1 MNNGSVVEA
10 YKSFYQQGKEYF
22 AAGDIE
28 SARGAFLKAA
38 ELANKISIEAT
49 SYDVR
54 TEYHKVAEKI
64 LNFVRENCVKK
75 RPVKNVS
82 NKKEN
87 NSDEDV
93 KQFTAVETSKE
104 DRVTFNDV
112 AGLNDVKEQIIFNVI
127 EPLKNP
133 ELAKKYNIKAGGKV
147 ILYGPPGTGKTFIA
161 RAIAGEVDAKFYSVN
176 CQDLISKYMGE
187 SSKQLD
193 ALFEEAQKNE
203 RAIIFFDEMDAVASK
218 REDATGGVDAEMA
231 RFVATFLTKVDGFKK
246 SKTCK
251 MLLLIGATNRPW
263 ALDPAMCRG
272 GRFDTHIY
280 VGLPDYDARLF
291 MIKNAMKNVPIAN
304 DVDFTKLAKNTEGF
318 NGGDIVSMCSKIR
331 AEAYKKSVKSGKEQL
346 ITESDCEKIIKNNK
360 PKTSKEDL
368 AKFDL
373 YKDGLI

>member
-133 ELAKKYNIKAGGKV
+133 DLAKKYNIKAGGKV

>member
-291 MIKNAMKNVPIAN
+291 MVKNAMKNVPIAS
-304 DVDFTKLAKNTEGF
+304 DVDFAKIAKNTEGF

>member
-112 AGLNDVKEQIIFNVI
+112 AGLNEVKEQIIFNVI

>member
-1 MNNGSVVEA
+1 
-10 YKSFYQQGKEYF
+10 
-22 AAGDIE
+22 
-28 SARGAFLKAA
+28 
-38 ELANKISIEAT
+38 
-49 SYDVR
+49 
-54 TEYHKVAEKI
+54 
-64 LNFVRENCVKK
+64 
-75 RPVKNVS
+75 
-82 NKKEN
+82 
-87 NSDEDV
+87 
-93 KQFTAVETSKE
+93 
-104 DRVTFNDV
+104 
-112 AGLNDVKEQIIFNVI
+112 
-127 EPLKNP
+127 
-133 ELAKKYNIKAGGKV
+133 
-147 ILYGPPGTGKTFIA
+147 
-161 RAIAGEVDAKFYSVN
+161 
-176 CQDLISKYMGE
+176 
-187 SSKQLD
+187 
-193 ALFEEAQKNE
+193 
-203 RAIIFFDEMDAVASK
+203 
-218 REDATGGVDAEMA
+218 
-231 RFVATFLTKVDGFKK
+231 
-246 SKTCK
+246 